1 MGTRREGR
9 ELAVQVLYGI
19 DVSGAKPEE
28 AFERAVKNF
37 EARDD
42 VVEFARSLVLGVL
55 DHRDALDARIADVS
69 ENWRLDRMS
78 PVDRNIL
85 RLSTYELLHS
95 PDVPGD
101 VVLNEAIEIAKNF
114 GSEGSASF
122 INGVL
127 DRIASVVAQK
137 LRRGGN
143 EPAS

>member
-28 AFERAVKNF
+28 AFEHAVRNF

-42 VVEFARSLVLGVL
+42 VVVFARSLVLGVL
-55 DHRDALDARIADVS
+55 GHRDALDARITDVS

-101 VVLNEAIEIAKNF
+101 VVLNEAIEIAKDF

-127 DRIASVVAQK
+127 DRIASVVAQT